1 MKIKSIVIRVCSLV
15 LLSVTFS
22 GALIGCGFKSEKG
35 TTSSSTTST
44 FKVVKSSAKTKLL
57 KGNLLKGQ
65 DLASDS
71 ESSSVKEI
79 KLQL

>member
-22 GALIGCGFKSEKG
+22 GALIACGFKSEKG

-44 FKVVKSSAKTKLL
+44 FKVVKSSAKTKTTER
-57 KGNLLKGQ
+57 KSAKK
-65 DLASDS
+65 A
-71 ESSSVKEI
+71 KT
-79 KLQL
+79 

>member
-35 TTSSSTTST
+35 TTSSSST
-44 FKVVKSSAKTKLL
+44 FKVVKSSAKTKTTER
-57 KGNLLKGQ
+57 KSAKK
-65 DLASDS
+65 A
-71 ESSSVKEI
+71 KT
-79 KLQL
+79 

>member
-44 FKVVKSSAKTKLL
+44 SKVVKSKTTERKSAKKAKT
-57 KGNLLKGQ
+57 
-65 DLASDS
+65 
-71 ESSSVKEI
+71 
-79 KLQL
+79 

>member
-44 FKVVKSSAKTKLL
+44 FKVVKSSAKTKTTER
-57 KGNLLKGQ
+57 KPAKK
-65 DLASDS
+65 A
-71 ESSSVKEI
+71 KT
-79 KLQL
+79 